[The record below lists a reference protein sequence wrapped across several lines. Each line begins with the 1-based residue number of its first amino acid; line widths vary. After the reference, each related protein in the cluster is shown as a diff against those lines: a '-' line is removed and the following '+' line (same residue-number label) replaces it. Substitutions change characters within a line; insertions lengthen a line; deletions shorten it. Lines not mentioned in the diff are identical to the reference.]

1 VLQDD
6 PTGVESL
13 RDRNVA
19 ARRQRILDAARHIIV
34 KKGVPAL
41 TMRGLARESGLAVKT
56 LYNLWGG
63 RDAILRALVEQAMDR
78 MDQALEQ
85 EAPLDDPLE
94 RCRAVVTVSVRHLVE
109 DEAVS
114 RSMVLAHYQGLSAGP
129 SSAGVTA
136 RATQMQ
142 AVAIR
147 TAIAQRLLTNLLDP
161 EVLGRQIYHGY
172 EMAHLQ
178 WAFGVIDEDGFRARA
193 LYGLYVA
200 LLGVATR
207 RTRPFMEAEL
217 AKLERTLRAQARPA
231 RGSARKS
238 A

>member
-1 VLQDD
+1 MK
-6 PTGVESL
+6 
-13 RDRNVA
+13 N
-19 ARRQRILDAARHIIV
+19 
-34 KKGVPAL
+34 GVPGL
-41 TMRGLARESGLAVKT
+41 TMRGLAHESGLAVKT

-78 MDQALEQ
+78 MDQALDQ

-129 SSAGVTA
+129 PSAGVTA

-147 TAIAQRLLTNLLDP
+147 AAIAQGLLTDLLDP
-161 EVLGRQIYHGY
+161 DVLGRQVYHGY

-200 LLGVATR
+200 LLGVATKR
-207 RTRPFMEAEL
+207 ARPSIEAEL
-217 AKLERTLRAQARPA
+217 SKLERTLRAQARSP
-231 RGSARKS
+231 RKS
-238 A
+238 ARRSA